1 MLRTIMIFPVPAAA
15 LARAARRLAALVA
28 LGGLLGACQSEQVM
42 FPATPQ
48 QNAEERYPITV
59 APKSESL
66 TLSPDAFG
74 KKLRDSDAAQ
84 ISAFAGGYL
93 QQGHGPLAIVMP
105 SVPSSPQALAQMQAV
120 NAALQERGVARS
132 QIEWRIASP
141 DPAPQT
147 GAGPAAAPSRPV
159 APAQLTFTYT
169 RYAASVERPCGNWS
183 RDFSAYHN
191 NQPWDNFGC
200 AQQHNMAAMVADPLD
215 LKRPRDTDPIDV
227 DRRKVV
233 LKTYR
238 EGKSTAT
245 ERTESE
251 QGQVSKVEK

>member
-1 MLRTIMIFPVPAAA
+1 MLRKKMIIP
-15 LARAARRLAALVA
+15 LTARAVIPATRRFTILTVLAAV
-28 LGGLLGACQSEQVM
+28 LGACQSEEVM

-48 QNAEERYPITV
+48 QNAGERYPITV

-66 TLSPDAFG
+66 SLSPAPFG
-74 KKLRDSDAAQ
+74 KKLGDSDASR
-84 ISAFAGGYL
+84 ISGFAGGYL
-93 QQGHGPLAIVMP
+93 QQGHGPLAIVMS

-120 NAALQERGVARS
+120 NDVLLERGVARS

-141 DPAPQT
+141 DPAP
-147 GAGPAAAPSRPV
+147 GAAAKP
-159 APAQLTFTYT
+159 APPGLLTFTYT
-169 RYAASVERPCGNWS
+169 RYVASVERPCKNWS
-183 RDFSAYHN
+183 KDFGGYHN

-200 AQQHNMAAMVADPLD
+200 AQQHNLAAMVADPLD

-238 EGKSTAT
+238 EGKTTAT

-251 QGQVSKVEK
+251 KGLVSEVAK